1 MHVRWAMMVVGRQPR
16 SVWLLP
22 SVAVARAEL
31 LTLKH
36 QVLAPIALMALGFF
50 PDGTIYTVR

>member
-1 MHVRWAMMVVGRQPR
+1 MTVVGGQPR

-22 SVAVARAEL
+22 FAVAARAEL

-36 QVLAPIALMALGFF
+36 QVLAPVALMALGFF